1 MKRKLPFNLMAF
13 KESFVNLKDIDNLDD
28 VLSFYDE
35 KCCFKDPFHN
45 INSKKLLRK
54 LFVNMF
60 HTVNNPRFTD
70 LKMLSDGSIIVLSWT
85 FVFEKKGNKIQNRIN
100 GSTWIQVNEKGYIS
114 HHYDYWDSVELFQ
127 TFRLLKFPLQFIKT
141 IFSRAQIR

>member
-1 MKRKLPFNLMAF
+1 MTHKTPFNSNAF
-13 KESFVNLKDIDNLDD
+13 KEAFENLKDIENLDD

-35 KCCFKDPFHN
+35 KCYFKDPFHN
-45 INSKKLLRK
+45 IQSKKLIRK

-60 HTVNNPRFTD
+60 QTVNNPRFTD

-85 FVFEKKGNKIQNRIN
+85 FVFERKGKKVQNCIR
-100 GSTWIQVNEKGYIS
+100 GSSWIQVNEKGFIS

-127 TFRLLKFPLQFIKT
+127 TFKLLRSPLQFIKK
-141 IFSRAQIR
+141 IFSKAQVR

>member
-1 MKRKLPFNLMAF
+1 MKRKLPFNSMAF

-45 INSKKLLRK
+45 INSKELIRK

-60 HTVNNPRFTD
+60 QNLNNPRFTD

-85 FVFEKKGNKIQNRIN
+85 FVFERKGKKIQNRIK
-100 GSTWIQVNEKGYIS
+100 GSSWIQVNEKGYIS
-114 HHYDYWDSVELFQ
+114 HHHDYWDSVELFQ

-141 IFSRAQIR
+141 IFSRAQSR

>member
-1 MKRKLPFNLMAF
+1 MAF

-45 INSKKLLRK
+45 INSKELIRK

-60 HTVNNPRFTD
+60 QNLNNPRFTD

-85 FVFEKKGNKIQNRIN
+85 FVFEKKGKKIQNCIK
-100 GSTWIQVNEKGYIS
+100 GSSWIQINERGYIS
-114 HHYDYWDSVELFQ
+114 NHLDYWDSVELFQ
-127 TFRLLKFPLQFIKT
+127 TFKLLRFPLLFIKT
-141 IFSRAQIR
+141 IFSKAQIR